1 MMMDIMGTAEIT
13 RDETARR
20 ARLLR
25 VREQHVT
32 LDLTRGEEVF
42 GSDSVIRFDCAEPGA
57 DSHADLVAADV
68 HEITLNGMSLDADA
82 VCRDGRIALPG
93 LAARNEL
100 RVVAECRYTRTGTG
114 MHRSADPADGGVHV
128 YGKFTPAYARTAF
141 ACFEQ
146 PDLKPEFTFEVTAP
160 PHWMVLSNQPPLVSG
175 PWRFRPTPPLP
186 TFATTVVAG
195 DFHVFR
201 ASHVT
206 ASGREVPLE
215 VACRASLAAEVD
227 PAPVF
232 EATRRGLDFYEGLL
246 KIPYPYQKYGHAFVP
261 EFSAGATEDP
271 GCVLMSER
279 FLPGLA
285 QTAAAAEMR
294 TMVIL
299 HEMAHMWFGN
309 LVTMEWWDDLWLS
322 ESFAEFCG
330 HDACVRLGLFPHAWS
345 TFAVSRKSWG
355 MAQDRLPSTHP
366 VAADAAT
373 LSEAIANFDGISY
386 AKGAAVLRQLAAH
399 VGEDAFFTGIGDYL
413 RAHAHRNARLP
424 DLLSAVTVAN
434 QHSANQHPSGP
445 AEPDLVAWSKVWLET
460 AGLNTLRPSL
470 EVASD
475 GTITSFAVLQEASA
489 SHPVLRPHRVSI
501 GLYSGYDG
509 SLVRVGGAVA
519 DADGPRTEV
528 PALIGATQPDL
539 VLVNDDDRGYVASR
553 FDPRSLRTALS
564 SAGRLADPVARAV
577 AWNALIDMT
586 QQAELPVPAFIE
598 ALARGAA
605 HESSDAVLQ
614 ALFGRA
620 ESIIARLTA
629 PRVAMACRER
639 LASLA
644 ADGLRGARPGSDH
657 QLAWAHLLAGAATS
671 AAQLDLATALLSGPP
686 SGGSGGS
693 PPRAST
699 AVAGVHG
706 LAVNVDLRWAL
717 LRRLAAMGR
726 AGDADID
733 AMLDADQ
740 TGTGRREAAACRA
753 AIPDAAHKEAAWA
766 LLTGGA
772 LGAPSASLVARA
784 LLLPEHAG
792 LLAGYPERYL
802 TALPGI
808 WATSGGTIRVL
819 LGEILFPHPVVSPE
833 FLARLAEVTRQLSAR
848 GADPGLIRLL
858 TEQRDIGERALRSR
872 ALVNTALPRTNERL
886 TWHDLLPNSSLRRG
900 VRRAGTLRVIQPGI
914 AHRPAMGGSRRWRAT

>member
-1 MMMDIMGTAEIT
+1 MGTAEIT
-13 RDETARR
+13 REETARR

-25 VREQHVT
+25 VHEQHVT

-42 GSDSVIRFDCAEPGA
+42 GSDSVIRFDCTEPGA
-57 DSHADLVAADV
+57 GSHADLIAATV
-68 HEITLNGMSLDADA
+68 HEITLNGASLDVAA
-82 VCRDGRIALPG
+82 VYSGGRIALPG

-146 PDLKPEFTFEVTAP
+146 PDLKPAFTFEVTAP
-160 PHWMVLSNQPPLVSG
+160 PHWTVLSNQPLAGTAGGSG
-175 PWRFRPTPPLP
+175 GSLPRAGTGTSRFQPTPPLP

-201 ASHVT
+201 DSHVT
-206 ASGREVPLE
+206 ASGQEVPLE
-215 VACRASLAAEVD
+215 VACRASLAAQVD
-227 PAPVF
+227 PVPVF
-232 EATRRGLDFYEGLL
+232 EATRRGLDFYEDLL
-246 KIPYPYQKYGHAFVP
+246 TMAFPYQKYGHAFVP

-299 HEMAHMWFGN
+299 HEMAHMWFGD

-345 TFAVSRKSWG
+345 TFAVSRKAWG

-366 VAADAAT
+366 VASDAAT

-399 VGEDAFFTGIGDYL
+399 VGEDVFFAGIGDYL
-413 RAHAHRNARLP
+413 RAHAYRNARLP
-424 DLLSAVTVAN
+424 DLLSAVTAVIKKQAG
-434 QHSANQHPSGP
+434 QGQ
-445 AEPDLVAWSKVWLET
+445 PDLAAWSKAWLET
-460 AGLNTLRPSL
+460 AGLNTLRPSFA
-470 EVASD
+470 VGDD
-475 GTITSFAVLQEASA
+475 GTFTSFAVLQEAPA
-489 SHPVLRPHRVSI
+489 GHPVLRPHRISI

-509 SLVRVGGAVA
+509 SLVRVGGAVT
-519 DADGPRTEV
+519 DADGPRAVV
-528 PALIGATQPDL
+528 PALLGADQPDL
-539 VLVNDDDRGYVASR
+539 VLVNDDDRGYVAVR

-564 SAGRLADPVARAV
+564 SAGQLADPVARVV

-598 ALARGAA
+598 ALARGVAR
-605 HESSDAVLQ
+605 ESSDAVLH

-620 ESIIARLTA
+620 ESVIARLAA
-629 PRVAMACRER
+629 PPVAAACKER
-639 LASLA
+639 LAALA
-644 ADGLRGARPGSDH
+644 ADSLREARPGSDH
-657 QLAWAHLLAGAATS
+657 QLAWAHLLAGTATS
-671 AAQLDLATALLSGPP
+671 AAQLDLAAALLAGPRANDGRTV
-686 SGGSGGS
+686 SGGT
-693 PPRAST
+693 AS
-699 AVAGVHG
+699 AEVHG
-706 LAVNVDLRWAL
+706 LAVGTDLRWAL

-733 AMLDADQ
+733 AMLAADQ
-740 TGTGRREAAACRA
+740 TGTGQREAAACRA

-772 LGAPSASLVARA
+772 LGAPSASAVARA
-784 LLLPEHAG
+784 LLLPEHG
-792 LLAGYPERYL
+792 HLLTGYPERYL
-802 TALPGI
+802 AALPGI
-808 WATSGGTIRVL
+808 WGTSGATIRVL
-819 LGEILFPHPVVSPE
+819 LGEILFPYPVVSPG
-833 FLARLAEVTRQLSAR
+833 FLARLDELIGQLSAR
-848 GADPGLIRLL
+848 AAEPGLIRLL

-872 ALVNTALPRTNERL
+872 ALA
-886 TWHDLLPNSSLRRG
+886 
-900 VRRAGTLRVIQPGI
+900 
-914 AHRPAMGGSRRWRAT
+914 

>member
-1 MMMDIMGTAEIT
+1 MDTMGTVEIT

-42 GSDSVIRFDCAEPGA
+42 GSDSVIRFDCTEPGA
-57 DSHADLVAADV
+57 DSYADLIAASV
-68 HEITLNGMSLDADA
+68 HEITLNGVSLDVASVYSA
-82 VCRDGRIALPG
+82 GRITLPG

-146 PDLKPEFTFEVTAP
+146 PDLKPAFTFEVTAP
-160 PHWMVLSNQPPLVSG
+160 PQWTVMSNQPLLNQALSNQPPSPG
-175 PWRFRPTPPLP
+175 RSRFRPTLPLP

-206 ASGREVPLE
+206 ASGQEIPLE

-246 KIPYPYQKYGHAFVP
+246 TIAYPYEKYGHAFVP

-299 HEMAHMWFGN
+299 HEMAHMWFGD

-345 TFAVSRKSWG
+345 TFAVSRKAWG

-366 VAADAAT
+366 VASDAAT

-399 VGEDAFFTGIGDYL
+399 VGEDVFFAGIGDYL

-424 DLLSAVTVAN
+424 DLLSAVTVAVAH
-434 QHSANQHPSGP
+434 QAGP
-445 AEPDLVAWSKVWLET
+445 GQPDLAAWSKAWLET
-460 AGLNTLRPSL
+460 AGLNTLRPSFT
-470 EVASD
+470 VADD
-475 GTITSFAVLQEASA
+475 GTFTSFAVLQEASA
-489 SHPVLRPHRVSI
+489 SHPVLRPHRISI

-509 SLVRVGGAVA
+509 SLVRVGGAVT
-519 DADGPRTEV
+519 DADGPRAVV
-528 PALIGATQPDL
+528 PALLGAAQPDL
-539 VLVNDDDRGYVASR
+539 VLVNDDDRGYVAAR
-553 FDPRSLRTALS
+553 LDPRSLRTALS
-564 SAGRLADPVARAV
+564 SAGQLADPVARAV
-577 AWNALIDMT
+577 VWNTLIDMT
-586 QQAELPVPAFIE
+586 QQAELPVMAFIE

-605 HESSDAVLQ
+605 RESSDAVLH
-614 ALFGRA
+614 ALLGRA

-629 PRVAMACRER
+629 PQVAVACKER
-639 LASLA
+639 LAALA
-644 ADGLRGARPGSDH
+644 AEGLREARPGSDH
-657 QLAWAHLLAGAATS
+657 QLAWAHLLAGTATS
-671 AAQLDLATALLSGPP
+671 AAQLDLATALLAGPR
-686 SGGSGGS
+686 GGGG
-693 PPRAST
+693 RT
-699 AVAGVHG
+699 APAGVHG
-706 LAVNVDLRWAL
+706 LAVSTDLRWAL

-726 AGDADID
+726 AGDAGID
-733 AMLDADQ
+733 AMLATDQ
-740 TGTGRREAAACRA
+740 TGTGQREAAACRA

-784 LLLPEHAG
+784 LLLPEHAR
-792 LLAGYPERYL
+792 LLTGYPERYL
-802 TALPGI
+802 AALPGI

-819 LGEILFPHPVVSPE
+819 LGEILFPYPAMSPE
-833 FLARLAEVTRQLSAR
+833 FLGRLNEVIGQLSAR
-848 GADPGLIRLL
+848 TAEPGLIRLL

-872 ALVNTALPRTNERL
+872 AL
-886 TWHDLLPNSSLRRG
+886 S
-900 VRRAGTLRVIQPGI
+900 
-914 AHRPAMGGSRRWRAT
+914 